1 MPTCRALPHY
11 CQRAPRQHVS
21 GTLGYCGASPV
32 PFPHCQHCPRRPGA
46 RPRAE
51 PRLGVALP
59 APPGPTAI
67 ASAPALRGAAPGTP
81 TSTAALGL
89 SDGRVTGQG
98 GASLHP
104 HSPPPGLRQD
114 HGPAGARG
122 LGGRPGSGTRG
133 PCTHLPGLQLEPQ
146 AQLRVVNGTVVPE
159 LCQRQPEVRQ
169 GLLEPVGVGAGGGPQ
184 RPREGPPAPAFFL
197 PPPQLR
203 GQLPGQQWSP
213 RSQHEVGTQVQT
225 KGSRGQHAEVAA
237 S

>member
-1 MPTCRALPHY
+1 MLPWPDTGLVGVMFGPAPHNLPYTVQCPGTGNAGGLGMPTCRALPHY
-11 CQRAPRQHVS
+11 CQRAPRQHAS

-98 GASLHP
+98 GRLSIHTA
-104 HSPPPGLRQD
+104 PPQDCDRTTGQREPGAWED
-114 HGPAGARG
+114 GPA
-122 LGGRPGSGTRG
+122 PG
-133 PCTHLPGLQLEPQ
+133 HE
-146 AQLRVVNGTVVPE
+146 
-159 LCQRQPEVRQ
+159 
-169 GLLEPVGVGAGGGPQ
+169 
-184 RPREGPPAPAFFL
+184 APAL
-197 PPPQLR
+197 T
-203 GQLPGQQWSP
+203 
-213 RSQHEVGTQVQT
+213 SQACSLNRRPSCV
-225 KGSRGQHAEVAA
+225 
-237 S
+237 

>member
-1 MPTCRALPHY
+1 MLRARWDTAGPPQCPSLT
-11 CQRAPRQHVS
+11 AN
-21 GTLGYCGASPV
+21 TV
-32 PFPHCQHCPRRPGA
+32 PG
-46 RPRAE
+46 
-51 PRLGVALP
+51 
-59 APPGPTAI
+59 
-67 ASAPALRGAAPGTP
+67 
-81 TSTAALGL
+81 
-89 SDGRVTGQG
+89 GREQGQG
-98 GASLHP
+98 QSRGSGWPCRPARAHGHRVCPCTAWSCSRHP
-104 HSPPPGLRQD
+104 HLHGGPRPVRWKSDWAGGGVSPSTQPPPGLRQD